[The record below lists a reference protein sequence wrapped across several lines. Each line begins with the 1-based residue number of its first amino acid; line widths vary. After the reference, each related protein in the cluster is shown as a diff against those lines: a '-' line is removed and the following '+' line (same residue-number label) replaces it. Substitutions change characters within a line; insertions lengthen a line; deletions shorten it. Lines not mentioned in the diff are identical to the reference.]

1 MLGGMSKGSCHCS
14 GWYLPYAA
22 IYSGNRLRA
31 RERLVFERA
40 ETGRSVCL
48 RQKILLYS
56 EARDRDF
63 GLQI

>member
-1 MLGGMSKGSCHCS
+1 MPLFIAVIGCVLERGSQ
-14 GWYLPYAA
+14 
-22 IYSGNRLRA
+22 
-31 RERLVFERA
+31 VFERA
-40 ETGRSVCL
+40 ETRRSVCL